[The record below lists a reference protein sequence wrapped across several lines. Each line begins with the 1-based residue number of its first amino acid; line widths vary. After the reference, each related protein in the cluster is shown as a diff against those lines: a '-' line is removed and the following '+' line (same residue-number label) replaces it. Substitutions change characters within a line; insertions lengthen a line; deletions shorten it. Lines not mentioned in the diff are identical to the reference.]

1 MVLAPNQRAVTIR
14 ELLAEGGESYSFEFM
29 PPKTEDAER
38 QLWRAI
44 RQLEA
49 PAPTFGSVSYSAGGP
64 PRYPT
69 ARVTAPLRA
78 RPTPTPPRPRP
89 PPPPPPPR
97 PPPPTLASRP
107 HR

>member
-49 PAPTFGSVSYSAGGP
+49 LAPTFVSVTYGAGGST
-64 PRYPT
+64 RDRT
-69 ARVTAPLRA
+69 VRGTAPIA
-78 RPTPTPPRPRP
+78 ADTTPPPVRHLTAAP
-89 PPPPPPPR
+89 PPAPAHTPC
-97 PPPPTLASRP
+97 
-107 HR
+107 